1 MSQPDDRNQT
11 SAKEKSMKTRLQKL
25 WQWLRRDI
33 FFYALVLFLAFLATL
48 LAWPYFS
55 SILLALAGIVI
66 LKPLYDWFLKQRWLR
81 SSTKWAA
88 IATIITALILIA
100 APVILFFSAA
110 LSQAQDLISSLV
122 GVDGGDSIQELLGS
136 IEQGIQRIPGGGAVQ
151 IDESQTTSDI
161 QDLLSTVAGWLGDAA
176 MALGAALPQM
186 FVGFVIAIA
195 IVMTFLPRYE
205 RDSNQKVLSEIIP
218 FPEQITELYI
228 DKTKTMMTGMFRGSF
243 VIASVQ
249 GLVMGLVLWIAGV
262 PSVIFFTLLSM
273 IAALLPVV
281 GLSIVAWPIG
291 IILLLNGQ
299 TWQGLWVI
307 GAYLLVVSNIDFVL
321 RPRLVPEGAYL
332 NPALL
337 LIGVFGGINL
347 FGPVGLLYGPVIMVL
362 LVTSISVYT
371 KYILRSDLQ
380 PYLDADGNLDLEK
393 LGLEPADND
402 ADATKKS
409 DGWLEKT
416 ANKAV
421 GYLLQRSDSPDDS
434 DAQGEAPITAS

>member
-1 MSQPDDRNQT
+1 MSQPDEQSQT
-11 SAKEKSMKTRLQKL
+11 SAKEKSIQTRLQKL

-33 FFYALVLFLAFLATL
+33 FFYALVLLLAFLALL

-66 LKPLYDWFLKQRWLR
+66 LKPLYDWFLKRRWLR
-81 SSTKWAA
+81 KSTKWAA
-88 IATIITALILIA
+88 IVTIITALILIV

-110 LSQAQDLISSLV
+110 LSQAQDLISNLV
-122 GVDGGDSIQELLGS
+122 GVDSGDSIQELLGS
-136 IEQGIQRIPGGGAVQ
+136 IEQGIQRFPGAGSVQ
-151 IDESQTTSDI
+151 IDERQTTSTI
-161 QDLLSTVAGWLGDAA
+161 QDLLDTVGQWLGDAV

-195 IVMTFLPRYE
+195 IVMTFLPHYE
-205 RDSNQKVLSEIIP
+205 RDSNEKVFNEIVP
-218 FPEQITELYI
+218 FPEQITELYVEKI
-228 DKTKTMMTGMFRGSF
+228 KIMITGMFRGSF
-243 VIASVQ
+243 VIAFFQ
-249 GLVMGLVLWIAGV
+249 GLAMGFVLWIAGV

-299 TWQGLWVI
+299 TWQGIWVI
-307 GAYLLVVSNIDFVL
+307 GAYLLVISNIDFVL

-362 LVTSISVYT
+362 LVTSISIYT
-371 KYILRSDLQ
+371 QYILRSDLQ
-380 PYLDADGNLDLEK
+380 PYLDADGKLDLKK
-393 LGLEPADND
+393 LGLESSDED
-402 ADATKKS
+402 TATTEKS
-409 DGWLEKT
+409 DGWFEKM
-416 ANKAV
+416 ANRAV
-421 GYLLQRSDSPDDS
+421 GYLLKRSDSPDDS
-434 DAQGEAPITAS
+434 DNQDEAPATAS

>member
-1 MSQPDDRNQT
+1 MSQPDDRSQI

-88 IATIITALILIA
+88 IATIITALILIV

-110 LSQAQDLISSLV
+110 LSQAQDLVSSLV
-122 GVDGGDSIQELLGS
+122 GVDGGNSIQELLGS
-136 IEQGIQRIPGGGAVQ
+136 IEQGIQRIPGGGTVQ

-243 VIASVQ
+243 VIAFVQ

-291 IILLLNGQ
+291 IILLLSGQ